1 MTAFGDLLGQRVG
14 FCGVDNNTF
23 CLVTPEGERLAF
35 ECMEDPCDGYRSH
48 MDEIVQVPIEGHI
61 FFPSPVALVTVGRDD
76 SEGSGAFD
84 GYRLIADDGHVWL
97 RFGTTNTHDW
107 YPGFA
112 FWYDP
117 PKVRV

>member
-1 MTAFGDLLGQRVG
+1 MTAFDELLGQRVG
-14 FCGVDNNTF
+14 FCGVDNNTL

-48 MDEIVQVPIEGHI
+48 MDEIVRVPIEGHI
-61 FFPSPVALVTVGRDD
+61 FFPSTVAILTVERDD
-76 SEGSGAFD
+76 SDGEGFS
-84 GYRLIADDGHVWL
+84 GYRLIAPDGHVWL
-97 RFGTTNTHDW
+97 RFGTANINDY

-117 PKVRV
+117 PKLRV